1 MKIKKIILIII
12 IVIFVIFG
20 IYLLWFSPT
29 IISGTIELMKSTNK
43 TISIG
48 VVNWLMFYGT
58 VFGGLCTLLAFLFSE
73 VSNKKHIKEQQEENI
88 KLILHQDENN
98 NLDKV
103 IDSLTSL
110 IETFNSVT
118 PKIRNSLSLLLD
130 DKFDEAFSL
139 IEETRSKLDLN
150 MSKFYLI
157 SDIKENKSA
166 CVKTNCN
173 VLDLCKKYDNA
184 KKELDNIIENLGI
197 ASFDKLN
204 HVQEYINIMRENH
217 KNIIDKNI
225 NETIISDYEKLNKL
239 LENQGGNE
247 TEIQQ
252 NKNKIKECTDK
263 VKLIQENSLSQEELE
278 KSSANVTA
286 ILNSDNKQLSQLL
299 NLSKCYLE
307 LKKTLIVEKLK

>member
-1 MKIKKIILIII
+1 MKIKKIILILLGII
-12 IVIFVIFG
+12 
-20 IYLLWFSPT
+20 LLWFSPT
-29 IISGTIELMKSTNK
+29 IISSTIGLIKSTNK

-48 VVNWLMFYGT
+48 VVNWLMFYGA
-58 VFGGLCTLLAFLFSE
+58 VFGGLCTLLAFLLSE
-73 VSNKKHIKEQQEENI
+73 LSNKNHIKEQQKENI
-88 KLILHQDENN
+88 KLILHQEENS
-98 NLDKV
+98 NLDKI

-130 DKFDEAFSL
+130 DKFDEAFLL

-157 SDIKENKSA
+157 SDIKENKSDCA
-166 CVKTNCN
+166 KTNCN
-173 VLDLCKKYDNA
+173 VFDLCKKYETA
-184 KKELDNIIENLGI
+184 KRELDNFIENLGI
-197 ASFDKLN
+197 QSFSKLN

-225 NETIISDYEKLNKL
+225 NEKIINDCKNLNKL

-247 TEIQQ
+247 IEIQE
-252 NKNKIKECTDK
+252 NKNKINESTDNI
-263 VKLIQENSLSQEELE
+263 KLIQDKILSQEELE
-278 KSSANVTA
+278 KLSEDVTA
-286 ILNSDNKQLSQLL
+286 ILNSDNNQFSQLL

-307 LKKTLIVEKLK
+307 LKKTLIAEKLK